1 MHSYTKV
8 DDDDALSHISKRFW
22 LNTENGTLSLT
33 EQHEC
38 ESVTDKQEDGWL

>member
-8 DDDDALSHISKRFW
+8 DEDETLSLIPKGFW

-38 ESVTDKQEDGWL
+38 ASVTDKQEDGWL